1 VVRRVTAVVEALLRG
16 LSPEAQAAV
25 IGGLAG
31 GLVGGVFTIIG
42 VFLGLIGEPLLRRR
56 GKVRC
61 DIVRDTWQIL
71 VGTPETPVE
80 SPFEVTFWDGKEIPI
95 AVMGVRMEFYKGRKM
110 LEEWARPDLRFTTG
124 GIIAPPPWNL
134 PARETVVRTITV
146 VADAESEDKQRELA
160 KTDRAVFVASVVGAR
175 DKRKK
180 LVPPWRPVQRPQ
192 ERPWWRFWR

>member
-1 VVRRVTAVVEALLRG
+1 VTAVVEALLRG

-61 DIVRDTWQIL
+61 DIARDTWHIP
-71 VGTPETPVE
+71 VGTQETPVE
-80 SPFEVTFWDGKEIPI
+80 SPFEVTFWNGKEIPI
-95 AVMGVRMEFYKGRKM
+95 AVMGVRMEFYKGTTM
-110 LEEWARPDLRFTTG
+110 LEEWARPDLVFEIADG
-124 GIIAPPPWNL
+124 GALEPLPWNL
-134 PARETVVRTITV
+134 PAREAVVRTIRV
-146 VADAESEDKQRELA
+146 VSDRENIQRQRKLAE
-160 KTDRAVFVASVVGAR
+160 TDRAVFVASVVGAR
-175 DKRKK
+175 DKRKE

>member
-1 VVRRVTAVVEALLRG
+1 MTAVVEALLRG

-61 DIVRDTWQIL
+61 DIARDAWQIQ

-80 SPFEVTFWDGKEIPI
+80 SQFDVTFWNGKEIPI
-95 AVMGVRMEFYKGRKM
+95 AVMGVRMEFYKGKRK
-110 LEEWARPDLRFTTG
+110 LEEWARPDLVFGTEEALLG
-124 GIIAPPPWNL
+124 PLPWNL
-134 PARETVVRTITV
+134 PAREAVVQSIRVI
-146 VADAESEDKQRELA
+146 ADAESEDKQRELA

-175 DKRKK
+175 DKRKE
-180 LVPPWRPVQRPQ
+180 LVPPWRT
-192 ERPWWRFWR
+192 